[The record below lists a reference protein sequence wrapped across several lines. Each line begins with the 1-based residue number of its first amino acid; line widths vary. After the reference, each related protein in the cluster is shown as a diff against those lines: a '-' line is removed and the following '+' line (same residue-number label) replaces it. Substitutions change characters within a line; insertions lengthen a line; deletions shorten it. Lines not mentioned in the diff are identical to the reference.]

1 VTADTQHV
9 REIDGVRCFAPELA
23 RAEEDFPA
31 EAFARLVELEAN
43 NFWFRSR
50 NRIIGR
56 VFARH
61 LTQPERPRVLEIGCG
76 TGFALSALHA
86 QRRFQLVGAEQHIAG
101 LRFARQ
107 RLPEVEFV
115 QLDAR
120 RLPYHLEFDAIGA
133 FDVIEH
139 IDEDEEVMASAHAAL
154 RPRGLFVV
162 TVPQHAWLWSSTDDY
177 AHHKRRYSRAELLA
191 KLRRRGF
198 AIRFCTSFVFTLL
211 PLMYLSR
218 LGKRRVTPEV
228 DASAAPT
235 YDELRLPRIVDAF
248 MDAGM
253 RIDEALIRTGWSLPV
268 GGSLLVVAQR
278 VDQ

>member
-1 VTADTQHV
+1 MSTAAVDGKHRPVTGRDADYLPPMGKEWLLPLYDPLTRLVGVGRVHRRLV
-9 REIDGVRCFAPELA
+9 AAAGVRP
-23 RAEEDFPA
+23 
-31 EAFARLVELEAN
+31 
-43 NFWFRSR
+43 
-50 NRIIGR
+50 G
-56 VFARH
+56 H
-61 LTQPERPRVLEIGCG
+61 RVLEIGCG
-76 TGFALSALHA
+76 TGFVLSALHA

-101 LRFARQ
+101 LRFARE

-120 RLPYHLEFDAIGA
+120 RLPYRCEFDAIGA

-154 RPRGLFVV
+154 RPRGLFVL

-191 KLRRRGF
+191 KMRRRGF

-218 LGKRRVTPEV
+218 LGKGRVTPEV
-228 DASAAPT
+228 DSSAAPT
-235 YDELRLPRIVDAF
+235 YDELRLQIGRAHV
-248 MDAGM
+248 
-253 RIDEALIRTGWSLPV
+253 
-268 GGSLLVVAQR
+268 
-278 VDQ
+278 